1 MSDFT
6 AQDYRQLSE
15 ALEALDTKSNEWWG
29 TRMDGF
35 TLPIVA
41 AARRFL
47 DRYQICQTCD
57 GGGYLPIP
65 DEPEFDVD
73 TDCPDCVGGLVPN
86 QERLEAAA
94 KTIYD
99 YGLPTATYK
108 RGRRVEFDLSM
119 TPDLFRQGAAAAVR
133 AFDKEPT

>member
-15 ALEALDTKSNEWWG
+15 ALETHDKHGRNMEDYEMFVG
-29 TRMDGF
+29 
-35 TLPIVA
+35 
-41 AARRFL
+41 AARRFR

-86 QERLEAAA
+86 QKRLEQAQKAINDCFDDGYVSDW
-94 KTIYD
+94 TEE
-99 YGLPTATYK
+99 AT
-108 RGRRVEFDLSM
+108 
-119 TPDLFRQGAAAAVR
+119 AAVR
-133 AFDKEPT
+133 AFDKESQ